1 MLKYEDFHKI
11 LNIGILLST
20 QKDRNKLLSA
30 IVESGLEITN
40 CDAGTLYLYE
50 NDSLVFKIM
59 KTLSMGIDRGVRGEA
74 IDLPPV
80 PMKEE
85 NVCAYTAI
93 HRKVVNVPDVMHDKR
108 YDFSGPVQYESLT
121 GYRTSSMLVIPL
133 ENSKNE
139 LVGVLQ
145 LLNAMDDTG
154 AIIPFDEQYG
164 VIIRSLGAMAA
175 MELTNLSYT
184 EELKAQL
191 YSFVEA
197 FTTALDERT
206 PYNASHTRNVAKDAG
221 LLADY
226 INAQHEKGICEE
238 SFSPER
244 KEMLVLAALLH
255 DIGKITVPLEIMNRP
270 TRLHHDISLVEGRFE
285 LLKSLYEIDM
295 LKRLISEEAY
305 RQTIED
311 LNSDLEFIHKINVI
325 DYLDD
330 EAYARVC
337 GLAKKRHVKPDGT
350 VTPYLTE
357 REAHY
362 LSVRKGTLTPE
373 DRREMENHVV
383 LTEKILSKVRFNK
396 DYAIVPKWA
405 SSHHEYLDGSG
416 YPNHLKAEEL
426 DLETRILAVADI
438 YDALTAD
445 RPYKG
450 PLPQDKAIAILKS
463 MAEEGKVELRLVEWL
478 DMALKEANGNV

>member
-20 QKDRNKLLSA
+20 QKDRNRLLST

-50 NDSLVFKIM
+50 EDSLVFKIM
-59 KTLSMGIDRGVRGEA
+59 KTLSMGINRGAHGEA

-93 HRKVVNVPDVMHDKR
+93 HREVVNVPDVMSDKR
-108 YDFSGPVQYESLT
+108 YDFSGPIQYESLT

-145 LLNAMDDTG
+145 LLNAMDEEG
-154 AIIPFDEQYG
+154 NIIPFDEQYG
-164 VIIRSLGAMAA
+164 VIIRSLGAMAS

-226 INAQHEKGICEE
+226 INRQHEKGLCQE
-238 SFSPER
+238 SFSPDR

-270 TRLHHDISLVEGRFE
+270 TRLHHDIAVVEERFE
-285 LLKSLYEIDM
+285 LLKCLYEVDL
-295 LKRLISEEAY
+295 LKGVISEEEY
-305 RQTIED
+305 RQTVEE
-311 LNSDLEFIHKINVI
+311 LSSDLEFIHKINSI

-330 EAYARVC
+330 EAYARIC
-337 GLAKKRHVKPDGT
+337 ALSKKQHVKQDGT
-350 VTPYLTE
+350 VTPYLME
-357 REAHY
+357 REAYY

-373 DRREMENHVV
+373 DRKEMENHVV

-405 SSHHEYLDGSG
+405 GSHHEYLDGSG
-416 YPNHLKAEEL
+416 YPNHLKAEDL

-450 PLPQDKAIAILKS
+450 PLPRGKAIEILKS

-478 DMALKEANGNV
+478 DKALEEAEG